1 MSSELDDDL
10 ARFSMHQDSAEKKE
24 RGPWRSARPAGRRT
38 RSISLVPDLALGFV
52 SFDPMS
58 TASVDTIAKLLDMTP
73 RRVQQLANEG
83 IIPKPKDRGQYE
95 IVPCVVGYIK
105 HIKGMLNGEAGDLA
119 SEKTRL
125 TRAQAEKTEIETAR
139 MKGEL
144 VSLADA
150 ERGWSALVGAF
161 RAKMLT
167 LPPRAATA
175 VLNKAEKEAERILTN
190 MVYEALAELSN
201 WKPDDEE
208 DAETSL
214 ASGGDSS
221 GPASANNDKPVG

>member
-1 MSSELDDDL
+1 
-10 ARFSMHQDSAEKKE
+10 
-24 RGPWRSARPAGRRT
+24 
-38 RSISLVPDLALGFV
+38 
-52 SFDPMS
+52 MS

-139 MKGEL
+139 LKGEL
-144 VSLADA
+144 VSLAGA
-150 ERGWSALVGAF
+150 ERGWSTLVGAF

-167 LPPRAATA
+167 LPPRASP
-175 VLNKAEKEAERILTN
+175 VVVNKKEREVEQILTD

-201 WKPDDEE
+201 WKPDDDE

-214 ASGGDSS
+214 VPGSGNSGTAASD
-221 GPASANNDKPVG
+221 NDQPMG

>member
-1 MSSELDDDL
+1 
-10 ARFSMHQDSAEKKE
+10 MHQDSAEKKG
-24 RGPWRSARPAGRRT
+24 RGPWRSARPAGRQT

-52 SFDPMS
+52 SFDSMS

-105 HIKGMLNGEAGDLA
+105 HVKGMLNGEAGDLA

-125 TRAQAEKTEIETAR
+125 TRAQADKTEIETAR
-139 MKGEL
+139 LKGDL
-144 VSLADA
+144 VSLDDA
-150 ERGWSALVGAF
+150 ERAWSALVGAF

-167 LPPRAATA
+167 LAPRAAPA
-175 VLNKAEKEAERILTN
+175 VLNKTEREAERILTD
-190 MVYEALAELSN
+190 MVYEALAELSG
-201 WKPDDEE
+201 WKPDDDDEE
-208 DAETSL
+208 EPQESSV
-214 ASGGDSS
+214 SGGS
-221 GPASANNDKPVG
+221 GGGPTADDHDQPMG

>member
-1 MSSELDDDL
+1 
-10 ARFSMHQDSAEKKE
+10 
-24 RGPWRSARPAGRRT
+24 
-38 RSISLVPDLALGFV
+38 
-52 SFDPMS
+52 MS
-58 TASVDTIAKLLDMTP
+58 TASVDIIAKLLDMTP

-95 IVPCVVGYIK
+95 IIPCVVGYIK

-125 TRAQAEKTEIETAR
+125 TKAQAEKTEIETAR
-139 MKGEL
+139 LKGEL

-167 LPPRAATA
+167 LPPRASLV
-175 VLNKAEKEAERILTN
+175 VLNKKEREVERILTD

-201 WKPDDEE
+201 WKPDDDE

-214 ASGGDSS
+214 VPGSSDSGTAASD
-221 GPASANNDKPVG
+221 NDQPVG

>member
-1 MSSELDDDL
+1 
-10 ARFSMHQDSAEKKE
+10 
-24 RGPWRSARPAGRRT
+24 
-38 RSISLVPDLALGFV
+38 
-52 SFDPMS
+52 MS

-95 IVPCVVGYIK
+95 IIPCVVGYIK

-139 MKGEL
+139 LKGEL
-144 VSLADA
+144 VSLAGA

-167 LPPRAATA
+167 LPPRASP
-175 VLNKAEKEAERILTN
+175 VVVNKKEREVERILTD
-190 MVYEALAELSN
+190 MVYEALAELSS
-201 WKPDDEE
+201 WKPDDDE
-208 DAETSL
+208 DAEASL
-214 ASGGDSS
+214 VPGSGDS
-221 GPASANNDKPVG
+221 GTTASDNDQPMG

>member
-1 MSSELDDDL
+1 
-10 ARFSMHQDSAEKKE
+10 
-24 RGPWRSARPAGRRT
+24 
-38 RSISLVPDLALGFV
+38 
-52 SFDPMS
+52 MS

-95 IVPCVVGYIK
+95 IIPCVVGYIK

-119 SEKTRL
+119 TEKTRL

-139 MKGEL
+139 LKGEL

-150 ERGWSALVGAF
+150 ERGWAALVGAF

-167 LPPRAATA
+167 LPPRASPV
-175 VLNKAEKEAERILTN
+175 VLNKKEREVERILTD

-201 WKPDDEE
+201 WKPDDDE

-214 ASGGDSS
+214 VSGSGDS
-221 GPASANNDKPVG
+221 GATASDNDQPMG

>member
-1 MSSELDDDL
+1 
-10 ARFSMHQDSAEKKE
+10 
-24 RGPWRSARPAGRRT
+24 
-38 RSISLVPDLALGFV
+38 
-52 SFDPMS
+52 MS
-58 TASVDTIAKLLDMTP
+58 TASVDTIARLLDMTP

-95 IVPCVVGYIK
+95 IIPCVVGYIK

-125 TRAQAEKTEIETAR
+125 TKAQAEKTEIETAR
-139 MKGEL
+139 LKGEL

-167 LPPRAATA
+167 LPPRASL
-175 VLNKAEKEAERILTN
+175 VVMNKKEREVERILTD

-201 WKPDDEE
+201 WKPDDDE

-214 ASGGDSS
+214 VPGSSDSGTAASD
-221 GPASANNDKPVG
+221 NDQPMG

>member
-1 MSSELDDDL
+1 
-10 ARFSMHQDSAEKKE
+10 
-24 RGPWRSARPAGRRT
+24 
-38 RSISLVPDLALGFV
+38 
-52 SFDPMS
+52 MS

-139 MKGEL
+139 LKGEL
-144 VSLADA
+144 VSLAGA

-167 LPPRAATA
+167 LPPRASP
-175 VLNKAEKEAERILTN
+175 VVVNKKEREVEQILTD

-201 WKPDDEE
+201 WKPDDDE

-214 ASGGDSS
+214 VQGSGNSGTAASD
-221 GPASANNDKPVG
+221 NDQPMG

>member
-1 MSSELDDDL
+1 
-10 ARFSMHQDSAEKKE
+10 
-24 RGPWRSARPAGRRT
+24 
-38 RSISLVPDLALGFV
+38 
-52 SFDPMS
+52 MS

-95 IVPCVVGYIK
+95 IIPCVVGYIK

-125 TRAQAEKTEIETAR
+125 TRAQAEKTEIETAKL
-139 MKGEL
+139 KGEL
-144 VSLADA
+144 VSLADS

-167 LPPRAATA
+167 LPPRASPV
-175 VLNKAEKEAERILTN
+175 VLNKKEREVEQILTD

-201 WKPDDEE
+201 WKPDDDE

-214 ASGGDSS
+214 VPGSGNSGTAASD
-221 GPASANNDKPVG
+221 NDQSMG

>member
-1 MSSELDDDL
+1 
-10 ARFSMHQDSAEKKE
+10 
-24 RGPWRSARPAGRRT
+24 
-38 RSISLVPDLALGFV
+38 
-52 SFDPMS
+52 MS
-58 TASVDTIAKLLDMTP
+58 TASVDTIARLLDMTP

-83 IIPKPKDRGQYE
+83 IIPKPRDRGQYE
-95 IVPCVVGYIK
+95 IIPCVVGYIK

-125 TRAQAEKTEIETAR
+125 TKAQAEKTEIETAR
-139 MKGEL
+139 LKGEL

-167 LPPRAATA
+167 LPPRASLV
-175 VLNKAEKEAERILTN
+175 VLNKKEREVERILTD

-201 WKPDDEE
+201 WKPDDDE

-214 ASGGDSS
+214 VPGSSNSGTAASD
-221 GPASANNDKPVG
+221 NDQPVG

>member
-10 ARFSMHQDSAEKKE
+10 AIFSMHQDSAEKKG
-24 RGPWRSARPAGRRT
+24 RGPWRSACPAGRRT

-105 HIKGMLNGEAGDLA
+105 HIEGMLNGEAGDLA

-125 TRAQAEKTEIETAR
+125 TRAQADKTEIETAR

-201 WKPDDEE
+201 WKPDDE
-208 DAETSL
+208 DAETIL
-214 ASGGDSS
+214 ASGSGSS
-221 GPASANNDKPVG
+221 SPASADNDKPVG

>member
-1 MSSELDDDL
+1 
-10 ARFSMHQDSAEKKE
+10 
-24 RGPWRSARPAGRRT
+24 
-38 RSISLVPDLALGFV
+38 
-52 SFDPMS
+52 MS
-58 TASVDTIAKLLDMTP
+58 TASVDTLAKLLDMTP
-73 RRVQQLANEG
+73 RRVQQLANEK

-150 ERGWSALVGAF
+150 ERAWSALVGAF

-175 VLNKAEKEAERILTN
+175 VSNKAERDTERILN
-190 MVYEALAELSN
+190 DMVFEALAELSN

-214 ASGGDSS
+214 ASGGGGRGS
-221 GPASANNDKPVG
+221 ASADNDEPMG

>member
-1 MSSELDDDL
+1 
-10 ARFSMHQDSAEKKE
+10 
-24 RGPWRSARPAGRRT
+24 
-38 RSISLVPDLALGFV
+38 
-52 SFDPMS
+52 MS

-139 MKGEL
+139 LKGEL
-144 VSLADA
+144 VSLAGA

-167 LPPRAATA
+167 LPPRASP
-175 VLNKAEKEAERILTN
+175 VVVNKKEREVEQILTD

-201 WKPDDEE
+201 WKPDDDE

-214 ASGGDSS
+214 VPGSGNSGTAASD
-221 GPASANNDKPVG
+221 NDQPMG

>member
-1 MSSELDDDL
+1 
-10 ARFSMHQDSAEKKE
+10 
-24 RGPWRSARPAGRRT
+24 
-38 RSISLVPDLALGFV
+38 
-52 SFDPMS
+52 MS

-139 MKGEL
+139 LKGEL
-144 VSLADA
+144 VLLADA
-150 ERGWSALVGAF
+150 ERGWTALVGAF

-167 LPPRAATA
+167 LPPRASP
-175 VLNKAEKEAERILTN
+175 VVVNKKEREVERILTD

-201 WKPDDEE
+201 WKPDDDE

-214 ASGGDSS
+214 VPGSGDS
-221 GPASANNDKPVG
+221 GTTASDNDQPMG

>member
-1 MSSELDDDL
+1 
-10 ARFSMHQDSAEKKE
+10 
-24 RGPWRSARPAGRRT
+24 
-38 RSISLVPDLALGFV
+38 
-52 SFDPMS
+52 MS
-58 TASVDTIAKLLDMTP
+58 TASVDTIARLLDMTP

-83 IIPKPKDRGQYE
+83 IIPKPRDRGQYE
-95 IVPCVVGYIK
+95 IIPCVVGYIK

-125 TRAQAEKTEIETAR
+125 TRAQAEKTEIETEKL
-139 MKGEL
+139 KGEL

-167 LPPRAATA
+167 LPPRASLV
-175 VLNKAEKEAERILTN
+175 VLNKKEREVERILTD

-201 WKPDDEE
+201 WKPDDDE

-214 ASGGDSS
+214 VPGSSNSGTAASD
-221 GPASANNDKPVG
+221 NDQPVG